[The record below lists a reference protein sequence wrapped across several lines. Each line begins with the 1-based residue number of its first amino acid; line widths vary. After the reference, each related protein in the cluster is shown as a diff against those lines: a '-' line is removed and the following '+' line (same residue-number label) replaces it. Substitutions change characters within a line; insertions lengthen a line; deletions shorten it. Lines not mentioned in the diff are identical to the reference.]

1 MSNNNTQIDIDHPLD
16 EQSKQIIKCFTSI
29 IDALITLNNK
39 YEYSSSTDYKEDYD
53 DFIEKSNNFINCSD
67 EQAKPIQT
75 IRQKIDSITSNVT
88 HQHKINKG
96 TIKPVYGETFKV
108 KNFKDDIIRLH
119 KLFILLMMYLVTDK
133 TMLKEMLEM
142 YGTKYR
148 ENELY
153 DEVAIKMGFKSKNKK
168 RRSKQR
174 SKQRSKRTSKKRS
187 TKLSTKQRS
196 KKQRSKKRSTNQ
208 SKK

>member
-1 MSNNNTQIDIDHPLD
+1 MSNNMSNNNTQIDIDHPLD

-53 DFIEKSNNFINCSD
+53 DFIEKSNNFINCCD
-67 EQAKPIQT
+67 EQAKAKPIQT

-96 TIKPVYGETFKV
+96 NIKPVYGETFEV

-133 TMLKEMLEM
+133 TMLKELLEM

-168 RRSKQR
+168 RTSKQR
-174 SKQRSKRTSKKRS
+174 SKQRSKKRS
-187 TKLSTKQRS
+187 TKRS
-196 KKQRSKKRSTNQ
+196 KKQRSKKRSTKQ